1 MTIEDKKVEFF
12 SCPFNQ
18 TNLILYIM
26 ETKSKELTEQ
36 ERIAIIRAIVLD
48 VKSNGAQIDSEGQK
62 LIDEIKQEQATEEV
76 VVNHGLLNAQKE
88 DVEDEAD
95 FLETEEEV
103 DFDADENEID
113 METISPQMREA
124 LEG

>member
-1 MTIEDKKVEFF
+1 
-12 SCPFNQ
+12 
-18 TNLILYIM
+18 M